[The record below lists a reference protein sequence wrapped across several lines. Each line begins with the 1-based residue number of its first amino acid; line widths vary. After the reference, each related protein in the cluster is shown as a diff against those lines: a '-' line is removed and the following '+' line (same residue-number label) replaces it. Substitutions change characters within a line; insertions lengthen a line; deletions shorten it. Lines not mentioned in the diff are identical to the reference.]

1 MNKNYKQFLIIT
13 CFLSFFTLSKSI
25 VHAQG
30 DSNNNTPLYENVFSR
45 IFESSKSC
53 LADVFARAKK
63 LNYFTSKGLVIPV
76 KALNQDI
83 IFNWQEAGSGDLFT
97 PFKSIESEI
106 KVYQNNYDSY
116 ADFKNMGVAIAQDE
130 LVRLLSQ
137 GDVLDNIKQALSPFG
152 IFSLKVMLLIKTITE
167 HPDYKERFVSE
178 LLRLLI
184 KLSITED
191 IPFDKVTQLF
201 ENITLPESLT
211 HVVNAQIPG
220 GFQFFKD
227 IWTQIHVPGK
237 ELSPCLLGSV
247 SCFVFKD
254 ERFASLV
261 YKHIEKIEHLDYESW
276 NRYITGLIDLNK
288 HKVIPFELFE
298 KENKSGF
305 VGQFT
310 TTTLSNALP
319 APLFTHIKNQSN
331 ASRRALVQLDNGLHA
346 IYRIHNDLSIP
357 DSLKVLVSVLFRTVK
372 KYIQIRQDLL
382 TGKNKVLRK
391 SQDAYKSLIKERL
404 LINSFTELS
413 CGRNLNQLMNKD
425 LSNLDQQCA
434 ELYDAHNKGA
444 EVLYQALNMYIE
456 MLDEHV
462 DSVNKS
468 INQHKKELYAK
479 TSYVP
484 FIAPLWNIFP
494 RECVAQEKEALEQK
508 ISLLQNQKK
517 QLENQRDLLIDQL
530 DNYEKLQKYEKQ
542 HEYLQVQKEKCKDVS
557 GEVFQGLEERID
569 TLEQKIEAIKTENTF
584 LIVSLQKEFY
594 YHRLASI
601 YTSYAQKIETQC
613 KQRKAKI
620 DRIYN
625 KDKRMAKE
633 LAFERKKQILQSMKK
648 QLIKKNEKIK
658 SDLEKLQKFIAL
670 KNAQLCNDSFSES
683 EELRDLENSIGY
695 MLSSTVINKMVS
707 NTFNALPELAYMV
720 EDFSNNEIKPFK
732 NIKKEFQMTLANVVY
747 RIPIIK
753 NNRYTFDYFIK
764 AFLPDL
770 FFLIEN
776 K

>member
-1 MNKNYKQFLIIT
+1 VNKNYKQFLIIT
-13 CFLSFFTLSKSI
+13 CFLSFFALPKSI
-25 VHAQG
+25 VNAQG

-106 KVYQNNYDSY
+106 KVYQNDYDSY

-137 GDVLDNIKQALSPFG
+137 GDLLDNVKQALSPFG

-191 IPFDKVTQLF
+191 VPFDKVTQLF

-211 HVVNAQIPG
+211 HFVNAQIPG

-227 IWTQIHVPGK
+227 IWTQIHVPGE
-237 ELSPCLLGSV
+237 ELSPGLLGRI

-254 ERFASLV
+254 EQFASLV

-298 KENKSGF
+298 KEEKAGF

-310 TTTLSNALP
+310 TTTLSSSLP

-331 ASRRALVQLDNGLHA
+331 ASHRTLVQLDNGLHA

-357 DSLKVLVSVLFRTVK
+357 DSLKVLISVLFRTVK
-372 KYIQIRQDLL
+372 QYIQVRQDLL
-382 TGKNKVLRK
+382 MGKSKVLRK
-391 SQDAYKSLIKERL
+391 SQDAYKSLIKERV

-425 LSNLDQQCA
+425 LSDLDQQCA
-434 ELYDAHNKGA
+434 ELHDAHNKGV
-444 EVLYQALNMYIE
+444 ETLYEALNLYID

-462 DSVNKS
+462 DGVNKT
-468 INQHKKELYAK
+468 IKQHKKELYAK
-479 TSYVP
+479 TSYIP

-494 RECVAQEKEALEQK
+494 RECDAQDKETLEQK

-542 HEYLQVQKEKCKDVS
+542 HEYLQAQKEKCKDLS
-557 GEVFQGLEERID
+557 GEVSQALEARIN
-569 TLEQKIEAIKTENTF
+569 TLEQEIEAIKTENTF

-601 YTSYAQKIETQC
+601 YNLYAQKIETQC

-633 LAFERKKQILQSMKK
+633 LTFERKKQILQSMKK
-648 QLIKKNEKIK
+648 QLVKKSEKIK

-670 KNAQLCNDSFSES
+670 KDAQLRNDSFSES

-732 NIKKEFQMTLANVVY
+732 NIKKDFQMTLANVIY
-747 RIPIIK
+747 RIPVIK

-764 AFLPDL
+764 TFLPDL